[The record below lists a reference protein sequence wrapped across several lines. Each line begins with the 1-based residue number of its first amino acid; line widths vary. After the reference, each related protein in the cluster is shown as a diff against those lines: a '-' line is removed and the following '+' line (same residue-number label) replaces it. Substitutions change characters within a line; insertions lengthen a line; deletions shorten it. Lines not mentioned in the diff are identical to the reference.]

1 MRVQTDN
8 IYPESDHFSATIRV
22 QTTTIAHLII
32 VTPSSSLAIYS
43 PEASRFRGNMH
54 GIISVFSLNLPAAF
68 QSFICGLQALPDL
81 ASAHFLT
88 SPFPHSSS
96 VTFFSLLILQHQRQ
110 VPASGLYIYRPFCI
124 EWYFSR

>member
-1 MRVQTDN
+1 MQTDN

-32 VTPSSSLAIYS
+32 VTPSSLAIYS
-43 PEASRFRGNMH
+43 PEARLVRGNMH

-88 SPFPHSSS
+88 SPLPHSSL
-96 VTFFSLLILQHQRQ
+96 VTFFSLLILQHQGQ
-110 VPASGLYIYRPFCI
+110 VPASGLYIYRSFGI
-124 EWYFSR
+124 ECYFSR